1 MNKVGWKVSKN
12 RGILNILKREYIS
25 LYKLLYE
32 NKYIIE
38 HRELKINSIGKEEFD
53 ITWSG
58 RNSEANITFD
68 LNLEIKDIFDV
79 LLKEEQFSM
88 LFYDKSILQVEYK
101 IKSDKI
107 IKQRLQF
114 IKKSSKVRS
123 IEELQLKENT
133 QTEIEGSDWFEEE
146 IGIPVF
152 LRIDYDPENHKEI
165 IHSKAHFVISNLK
178 DCRIPMKSNLSL
190 SKFIELIL
198 QQIYNEYSLKIS
210 EIKSYETEITKDE
223 KNCLHLNW

>member
-1 MNKVGWKVSKN
+1 
-12 RGILNILKREYIS
+12 
-25 LYKLLYE
+25 
-32 NKYIIE
+32 
-38 HRELKINSIGKEEFD
+38 
-53 ITWSG
+53 
-58 RNSEANITFD
+58 
-68 LNLEIKDIFDV
+68 
-79 LLKEEQFSM
+79 M